1 MLRSSRGL
9 RALAAWACHVAP
21 GLPFAVAVA
30 QTPPPARAPAEPAP
44 APAPAP
50 VLAPMPADFADRA
63 AWQSDEIGVGVQL
76 RFRWFERLYA
86 GPQSLTV
93 VEVAPQAKAR
103 YDVVAPGVRT
113 KTSAMGAQN
122 GALAAINGG
131 FFAIESTGLST
142 GLLRLDGA
150 LVVPAKPA
158 QASLGIGSDHRLR
171 VATRPEGDWP
181 EVEDALGAGPMLLRD
196 GAVVDHGARQRR
208 IRHPRSAIG
217 VGKDGS
223 VVWLTA
229 DGRTDKAAG
238 LAHEETAAILQA
250 LGCVDAVNLD
260 GGGSTTLWVAGRG
273 VVNHPCDNKKYD
285 HAGERAVANAVLLR
299 APAVV
304 VVDDAQAT
312 LRGDGW
318 TRVPRAR
325 ANVGGVGAGYA
336 RWVGA
341 RPQGEVPGGAA
352 PVGNVGSGRAGV
364 DQAGAD
370 AARAAETAPCA
381 EFAVELPV
389 AGAWQVSASW
399 PTDGGEAGAWQFE
412 VAVVTAPPAR
422 GDDRGAVAA
431 GAAAA
436 SHAAA
441 TPGTP
446 RAGALRTVRGRRGA
460 WAPVGTVDVEAGQR
474 AVVRVVVSGDQAV
487 VLDALRWEQVAR

>member
-1 MLRSSRGL
+1 MTARGVRFGGPAGCFVGGARVAPARMPASVAGSRYSKAMIVGLLRSSRAR
-9 RALAAWACHVAP
+9 RALAACTCLVAP
-21 GLPFAVAVA
+21 GLRGAAVVA
-30 QTPPPARAPAEPAP
+30 QTPPPAHAPTEPANAPAAAP
-44 APAPAP
+44 AA
-50 VLAPMPADFADRA
+50 LAPMPADFADRA

-150 LVVPAKPA
+150 LVVPAKPG

-181 EVEDALGAGPMLLRD
+181 EVQDALGAGPMLLRD
-196 GAVVDHGARQRR
+196 GTVVDHGARQRR

-217 VGKDGS
+217 VGKDGG

-229 DGRTDKAAG
+229 DGRTSKAAG

-273 VVNHPCDNKKYD
+273 VVSYPCDNRKYD

-336 RWVGA
+336 RWTA
-341 RPQGEVPGGAA
+341 AGAA
-352 PVGNVGSGRAGV
+352 
-364 DQAGAD
+364 D
-370 AARAAETAPCA
+370 ARAAAPSA
-381 EFAVELPV
+381 EFAADLPFAGV
-389 AGAWQVSASW
+389 WQVSAWLPSDGGESGAWQVVLAAPSA
-399 PTDGGEAGAWQFE
+399 
-412 VAVVTAPPAR
+412 
-422 GDDRGAVAA
+422 DDMR
-431 GAAAA
+431 
-436 SHAAA
+436 
-441 TPGTP
+441 
-446 RAGALRTVRGRRGA
+446 RTVSARRGEWVA
-460 WAPVGTVDVEAGQR
+460 IGAIEIGGGQR
-474 AVVRVVVSGDQAV
+474 AAARFAVAGDEPLVIDAV
-487 VLDALRWEQVAR
+487 RWEQVVR

>member
-1 MLRSSRGL
+1 MIVGLLRSSRTR
-9 RALAAWACHVAP
+9 RALAACACLVAP
-21 GLPFAVAVA
+21 GLPFAAVVA
-30 QTPPPARAPAEPAP
+30 QTPPPAHAPTEPANAPAAAP
-44 APAPAP
+44 AA
-50 VLAPMPADFADRA
+50 LAPMPADFADRA

-150 LVVPAKPA
+150 LVVPAKPG

-273 VVNHPCDNKKYD
+273 VVNYPCDNRKYD

-325 ANVGGVGAGYA
+325 ADVGGVGAGYL

-341 RPQGEVPGGAA
+341 SGAAGGA
-352 PVGNVGSGRAGV
+352 GRGGGRSDGPDGGAGG
-364 DQAGAD
+364 DSA
-370 AARAAETAPCA
+370 TPCA
-381 EFAVELPV
+381 EFAVELPF
-389 AGAWQVSASW
+389 AGAWQVSAW
-399 PTDGGEAGAWQFE
+399 LPADGGDAGAWQVALGAPSAPDMRRTVSLRRGE
-412 VAVVTAPPAR
+412 WAVV
-422 GDDRGAVAA
+422 GAIEI
-431 GAAAA
+431 G
-436 SHAAA
+436 
-441 TPGTP
+441 
-446 RAGALRTVRGRRGA
+446 
-460 WAPVGTVDVEAGQR
+460 AGQR
-474 AVVRVVVSGDQAV
+474 AVARFGGVSDKPAV
-487 VLDALRWEQVAR
+487 VDAVRWEQVVR

>member
-1 MLRSSRGL
+1 VADVKIRSAGAIGYRDRMVNVRVVAAESSIWSWWRRG
-9 RALAAWACHVAP
+9 ALAASAAGDPNDRVVP
-21 GLPFAVAVA
+21 GALVLAVALAVA
-30 QTPPPARAPAEPAP
+30 AAVGAQVPGGAPPPAGEQAPAA
-44 APAPAP
+44 AA
-50 VLAPMPADFADRA
+50 LAPMPADFADRA

-93 VEVAPQAKAR
+93 VEVEPKAEVR

-113 KTSAMGAQN
+113 KTSAMGAQH

-142 GLLRLDGA
+142 GLLRIDGA

-158 QASLGIGSDHRLR
+158 QASIGIGDDQRLR
-171 VATRPEGDWP
+171 VATRPEGDWS
-181 EVEDALGAGPMLLRD
+181 EVHDALGAGPMLLRA

-229 DGRTDKAAG
+229 DGRTSKAAG

-318 TRVPRAR
+318 TRATVAGGKGV
-325 ANVGGVGAGYA
+325 VGEGYA
-336 RWVGA
+336 RWSAKAGTSA
-341 RPQGEVPGGAA
+341 SAGEA
-352 PVGNVGSGRAGV
+352 PS
-364 DQAGAD
+364 
-370 AARAAETAPCA
+370 A
-381 EFAVELPV
+381 EFAAELPF
-389 AGAWQVSASW
+389 AGTWRAMAWLPVDSGDAGSW
-399 PTDGGEAGAWQFE
+399 QLAWEVPSVTDM
-412 VAVVTAPPAR
+412 R
-422 GDDRGAVAA
+422 
-431 GAAAA
+431 
-436 SHAAA
+436 
-441 TPGTP
+441 
-446 RAGALRTVRGRRGA
+446 RTVSMRRGEWVSIGA
-460 WAPVGTVDVEAGQR
+460 IEIGAGQR
-474 AVVRVVVSGDQAV
+474 ALARCAAVGGKSLVVDAV
-487 VLDALRWEQVAR
+487 RWEQVVRK

>member
-1 MLRSSRGL
+1 MVNVRVAAAESVESAKSSWWRR
-9 RALAAWACHVAP
+9 RALAAPASGDPVARAVP
-21 GLPFAVAVA
+21 GAWIFAAALAMAAAVGA
-30 QTPPPARAPAEPAP
+30 QVPGGAPPPAGKRASAAASGVVAPAA
-44 APAPAP
+44 AA
-50 VLAPMPADFADRA
+50 LAPMPADFADRA

-76 RFRWFERLYA
+76 RRRWFERLYA
-86 GPQSLTV
+86 GPQSLTL
-93 VEVAPQAKAR
+93 VEVEPKAAVR

-142 GLLRLDGA
+142 GLLRIDGA

-158 QASLGIGSDHRLR
+158 QASIGIGDDQRLR

-181 EVEDALGAGPMLLRD
+181 EVQDALGAGPMLLRA
-196 GAVVDHGARQRR
+196 GAVVDHGARQRG

-217 VGKDGS
+217 VGKDGR

-273 VVNHPCDNKKYD
+273 VVNYPCDNKKYD

-318 TRVPRAR
+318 TRVPVA
-325 ANVGGVGAGYA
+325 GGKGVVGAGYA
-336 RWVGA
+336 RWSA
-341 RPQGEVPGGAA
+341 K
-352 PVGNVGSGRAGV
+352 
-364 DQAGAD
+364 AGAS
-370 AARAAETAPCA
+370 AA
-381 EFAVELPV
+381 
-389 AGAWQVSASW
+389 
-399 PTDGGEAGAWQFE
+399 
-412 VAVVTAPPAR
+412 
-422 GDDRGAVAA
+422 AVAA
-431 GAAAA
+431 GEAPSAEFAAELPFAGTWR
-436 SHAAA
+436 A
-441 TPGTP
+441 TAWLPVDSGLAVGP
-446 RAGALRTVRGRRGA
+446 WRVVVGADSAVRE
-460 WAPVGTVDVEAGQR
+460 VAGQR
-474 AVVRVVVSGDQAV
+474 GEWV
-487 VLDALRWEQVAR
+487 EVARVDVGTERKVMVQLGGVAGRAVMVDAVRWVEIR

>member
-1 MLRSSRGL
+1 MKIRSAGAIGYRDRMVNVRVVAAESSSWSWWRRG
-9 RALAAWACHVAP
+9 ALAAAAAGDPNDPVVPRAVV
-21 GLPFAVAVA
+21 LAVALAVA
-30 QTPPPARAPAEPAP
+30 AAVGAQVPGGAPPPAGEQAPAA
-44 APAPAP
+44 AA
-50 VLAPMPADFADRA
+50 LAPMPADCAARA

-93 VEVAPQAKAR
+93 VEVEPKAEVR

-113 KTSAMGAQN
+113 KTSAMGAQT
-122 GALAAINGG
+122 GALAALNGG
-131 FFAIESTGLST
+131 FFAIASTGLST
-142 GLLRLDGA
+142 GLRRLDGA
-150 LVVPAKPA
+150 LGGPATPA
-158 QASLGIGSDHRLR
+158 QARIGIGDDQRLR
-171 VATRPEGDWP
+171 VATRPEGDGP
-181 EVEDALGAGPMLLRD
+181 EVHDALGAGPMLLRA

-229 DGRTDKAAG
+229 DGRTSKAAG

-318 TRVPRAR
+318 TRATVA
-325 ANVGGVGAGYA
+325 GGKGVVGAGYA
-336 RWVGA
+336 RWSAKAGTSAAVG
-341 RPQGEVPGGAA
+341 EA
-352 PVGNVGSGRAGV
+352 PS
-364 DQAGAD
+364 
-370 AARAAETAPCA
+370 A
-381 EFAVELPV
+381 EFAAELPF
-389 AGAWQVSASW
+389 AGTWRAMAWLPVGS
-399 PTDGGEAGAWQFE
+399 E
-412 VAVVTAPPAR
+412 
-422 GDDRGAVAA
+422 VAA
-431 GAAAA
+431 G
-436 SHAAA
+436 
-441 TPGTP
+441 PW
-446 RAGALRTVRGRRGA
+446 RVVVGADGAVRE
-460 WAPVGTVDVEAGQR
+460 VAGQR
-474 AVVRVVVSGDQAV
+474 GEWVEVARVEVGTERKVVVQLGGVAGRAVVVDAV
-487 VLDALRWEQVAR
+487 RWVEIR

>member
-1 MLRSSRGL
+1 VADVKIRSAGAIGYRDRMVNVRVVAAESASWSWWR
-9 RALAAWACHVAP
+9 RDALAASAAGDPNDRVVP
-21 GLPFAVAVA
+21 GALVLAVALAVA
-30 QTPPPARAPAEPAP
+30 AAVGAQVPGGAPPPAGEQAPAAAAP
-44 APAPAP
+44 AAAA
-50 VLAPMPADFADRA
+50 LAPMPADFADRA
-63 AWQSDEIGVGVQL
+63 AWHSDEIGVGVQL
-76 RFRWFERLYA
+76 RFRWFARLYA

-93 VEVAPQAKAR
+93 VEVEPKAEVR

-113 KTSAMGAQN
+113 KTSAMGAQH

-142 GLLRLDGA
+142 GLLRIDGA

-158 QASLGIGSDHRLR
+158 QASIGIGDDQRLR
-171 VATRPEGDWP
+171 VATRPEGDWS
-181 EVEDALGAGPMLLRD
+181 EVHDALGAGPMLLRA

-229 DGRTDKAAG
+229 DGRTSKAAG

-318 TRVPRAR
+318 TRATVA
-325 ANVGGVGAGYA
+325 GGKGVVGAGYA
-336 RWVGA
+336 RWSAKAGTSA
-341 RPQGEVPGGAA
+341 AAGEA
-352 PVGNVGSGRAGV
+352 PS
-364 DQAGAD
+364 
-370 AARAAETAPCA
+370 A
-381 EFAVELPV
+381 EFAAELPF
-389 AGAWQVSASW
+389 AGTWRAMAWLPVGS
-399 PTDGGEAGAWQFE
+399 E
-412 VAVVTAPPAR
+412 
-422 GDDRGAVAA
+422 VAA
-431 GAAAA
+431 G
-436 SHAAA
+436 
-441 TPGTP
+441 PW
-446 RAGALRTVRGRRGA
+446 RVVVGADGAVRE
-460 WAPVGTVDVEAGQR
+460 VAGQR
-474 AVVRVVVSGDQAV
+474 GEWVEVARVEVGAERKVLVQLGGVAGRAVVVDAV
-487 VLDALRWEQVAR
+487 RWVEIR

>member
-1 MLRSSRGL
+1 MRRGEFGIHSRRADAHLGALVPVGDHDIAADGEDPFTHAGEPHTMLGITDATMTADGKPLAVIAHAQHEIVTIDRNQHVDLGGL
-9 RALAAWACHVAP
+9 RMAHHVRQR
-21 GLPFAVAVA
+21 LL
-30 QTPPPARAPAEPAP
+30 QSAEQ
-44 APAPAP
+44 
-50 VLAPMPADFADRA
+50 R
-63 AWQSDEIGVGVQL
+63 QIGVGVQL
-76 RFRWFERLYA
+76 RFRWFARLYA

-93 VEVAPQAKAR
+93 VEVEPKAEVR

-113 KTSAMGAQN
+113 KTSAMGAQH

-142 GLLRLDGA
+142 GLLRIDGA

-158 QASLGIGSDHRLR
+158 QASIGIGDDQRLR
-171 VATRPEGDWP
+171 VATRPEGDWS
-181 EVEDALGAGPMLLRD
+181 EVHDALGAGPMLLRA

-229 DGRTDKAAG
+229 DGRTSKAAG

-273 VVNHPCDNKKYD
+273 VVNPPCDNKKYD

-318 TRVPRAR
+318 TRATVA
-325 ANVGGVGAGYA
+325 GGKGVVGAGYA
-336 RWVGA
+336 RWSAKAGTSA
-341 RPQGEVPGGAA
+341 AAGEA
-352 PVGNVGSGRAGV
+352 PS
-364 DQAGAD
+364 
-370 AARAAETAPCA
+370 A
-381 EFAVELPV
+381 EFAAELPF
-389 AGAWQVSASW
+389 AGTWRAMAWLPVGS
-399 PTDGGEAGAWQFE
+399 E
-412 VAVVTAPPAR
+412 
-422 GDDRGAVAA
+422 VAA
-431 GAAAA
+431 G
-436 SHAAA
+436 
-441 TPGTP
+441 PW
-446 RAGALRTVRGRRGA
+446 RVVVGADGAVRE
-460 WAPVGTVDVEAGQR
+460 VAGQR
-474 AVVRVVVSGDQAV
+474 GEWVEVARVEVGTERKVVVQLGGVAGRAVVVDAV
-487 VLDALRWEQVAR
+487 RWVEIR

>member
-1 MLRSSRGL
+1 MADVKIRGAGTIGYTDGMVNV
-9 RALAAWACHVAP
+9 RVAATESAKWSWRRWMALAVSAAGGP
-21 GLPFAVAVA
+21 D
-30 QTPPPARAPAEPAP
+30 ARAVTAAMVVAAALATAAAVDAQVPGGAP
-44 APAPAP
+44 APAGKSSPAAAP
-50 VLAPMPADFADRA
+50 AALAPMPADFADRA

-150 LVVPAKPA
+150 LVVPAKPG

-325 ANVGGVGAGYA
+325 ADVGGVGAGYA
-336 RWVGA
+336 RWTA
-341 RPQGEVPGGAA
+341 AAADSADRRRGGSDG
-352 PVGNVGSGRAGV
+352 GNGT
-364 DQAGAD
+364 AD
-370 AARAAETAPCA
+370 AAAAAPCA
-381 EFAVELPV
+381 EFAVELPFD
-389 AGAWQVSASW
+389 GAWQVSAW
-399 PTDGGEAGAWQFE
+399 LPADGGEVGAWQVRIGDD
-412 VAVVTAPPAR
+412 VAVR
-422 GDDRGAVAA
+422 AVA
-431 GAAAA
+431 GQ
-436 SHAAA
+436 
-441 TPGTP
+441 
-446 RAGALRTVRGRRGA
+446 RGA
-460 WAPVGTVDVEAGQR
+460 WTEVARIDVDGARR
-474 AVVRVVVSGDQAV
+474 ALLRLHAVPGRALVV
-487 VLDALRWEQVAR
+487 DALRWSEVR

>member
-1 MLRSSRGL
+1 MIARMLRSSRGL

-142 GLLRLDGA
+142 GLLRIDGV
-150 LVVPAKPA
+150 LVVPAKPG

-325 ANVGGVGAGYA
+325 ADVGGVGAGYVLWAPA
-336 RWVGA
+336 RTPS
-341 RPQGEVPGGAA
+341 RVPGGAA
-352 PVGNVGSGRAGV
+352 PVDNVGSGDAGGFRPGTDV
-364 DQAGAD
+364 DRVAD
-370 AARAAETAPCA
+370 SRLSA
-381 EFAVELPV
+381 EFVVALPFP
-389 AGAWQVSASW
+389 GAWRMSAWW
-399 PTDGGEAGAWQFE
+399 PAGGGEAGSWQCE
-412 VAVVTAPPAR
+412 LAVVTDLPVGADNRGVAAAPPVV
-422 GDDRGAVAA
+422 GN
-431 GAAAA
+431 
-436 SHAAA
+436 
-441 TPGTP
+441 PGM
-446 RAGALRTVRGRRGA
+446 RHSEVRRTVPGRRGA
-460 WAPVGTVDVEAGQR
+460 WAQIGTIEVTAGQR
-474 AVVRVVVSGDQAV
+474 AVARFVVGGDLPVVVDAV
-487 VLDALRWEQVAR
+487 RWEQVAR